1 MLNSTAFYL
10 LGIVCMVICWF
21 VNDNVSVWQV
31 IIIASLIFYCTAAI
45 IEKIEKMNKR

>member
-10 LGIVCMVICWF
+10 LGLVCLVICWF
-21 VNDNVSVWQV
+21 VNDDVLWQV
-31 IIIASLIFYCTAAI
+31 MITASLIFYCTAAI